1 MRKKVTGERIVAA
14 IIDSIIVGIIVA
26 VFSFIAALIT
36 GYGSEIANLF
46 TNAFAGTETST
57 TEFMTKDQI
66 NFTVASTII
75 EFAIGW
81 IFFVHI
87 PYKMN
92 GQTLGKKLMR
102 IRAINEFGENPSYK
116 QHIIRAIQNWS
127 AYLSLPIVFF
137 LLVNVILGSVLA
149 VIAGLITTPL
159 VIVSI
164 ILIIAREDG
173 KGLHDLIAST
183 NVVLATV
190 NVEDEFIKKTTRM
203 ADWAEVDYVQKDSND
218 SDEKEDDWD
227 KY

>member
-26 VFSFIAALIT
+26 IFSFVAALVT

-46 TNAFAGTETST
+46 TNAFAGTETAT
-57 TEFMTKDQI
+57 TEIMTKEQI
-66 NFTVASTII
+66 YFTVASTVI
-75 EFAIGW
+75 EFIIGW

-102 IRAINEFGENPSYK
+102 IRAINEFGENPTYK
-116 QHIIRAIQNWS
+116 QHIVRAIQNWS
-127 AYLSLPIVFF
+127 AYLSLPIVFS
-137 LLVNVILGSVLA
+137 LLVNVILGSILA
-149 VIAGLITTPL
+149 VIAGFITTPL

-164 ILIIAREDG
+164 ILILAREDG
-173 KGLHDLIAST
+173 KGLHDLMAGT
-183 NVVLATV
+183 NVVLAAV
-190 NVEDEFIKKTTRM
+190 NIEDEFIEKTTRM